1 MKNTAQKIDL
11 LRPVFDKLNLVGFDD
26 DYISN
31 YGLPSWWDEEL
42 NFTVS
47 GAMEGIAIIADRFN
61 IKLESL
67 LYEDKIIQFNINKSI
82 GNWKRSVENSE

>member
-1 MKNTAQKIDL
+1 MKLIVPFDSFTILSFSMKNTAQKIDL

-61 IKLESL
+61 IKL
-67 LYEDKIIQFNINKSI
+67 
-82 GNWKRSVENSE
+82 